1 MGGRGASIKIKRK
14 EETKKELFEVNLLS
28 CCPTFRIHF
37 ISSSFYILILS
48 LIFPDILISVNQ
60 PLL

>member
-1 MGGRGASIKIKRK
+1 MGGRGVNVKIKSK
-14 EETKKELFEVNLLS
+14 EETKKELFEVHLLS